1 MEILKKDPIL
11 NKIIE
16 VTPQYKKAFEFGGD
30 VYLALMESIVSQQI
44 SVKAADTIFERFLN
58 LFPDKYPYAKQLL
71 QMTDEDLKSA
81 GLSYQK
87 MAYMRNVADF
97 SIKNRMD
104 FETLDA
110 MEDEEIIKLLTQ
122 IKGVGRW
129 TVEMLLIFVLDR
141 PDVFP
146 IDDLVVRNKMILAYE
161 ITDLKGKELY
171 KKLTEIAENWRP
183 FRSLASKYL
192 WRWKPEG

>member
-1 MEILKKDPIL
+1 
-11 NKIIE
+11 
-16 VTPQYKKAFEFGGD
+16 
-30 VYLALMESIVSQQI
+30 
-44 SVKAADTIFERFLN
+44 
-58 LFPDKYPYAKQLL
+58 
-71 QMTDEDLKSA
+71 
-81 GLSYQK
+81 
-87 MAYMRNVADF
+87 MRNVAEF
-97 SIKNRMD
+97 SLKNRMD

-110 MEDEEIIKLLTQ
+110 MDDEEIIKLLTQ

-146 IDDLVVRNKMILAYE
+146 IDDLVVRNKMVLAYE

-183 FRSLASKYL
+183 YRSLASKYL
-192 WRWKPEG
+192 WRWKPE

>member
-16 VTPQYKKAFEFGGD
+16 NTPQYKKAFEFDGD

-58 LFPDKYPYAKQLL
+58 LFPDKYPHSKLLL
-71 QMTDEDLKSA
+71 QMSDEDLKSA

-87 MAYMRNVADF
+87 MAYMRNVAEF
-97 SIKNRMD
+97 SLKNRMD

-110 MEDEEIIKLLTQ
+110 MDDEEIIKLLTQ

-146 IDDLVVRNKMILAYE
+146 IDDLVVRNKMVLAYE

-183 FRSLASKYL
+183 YRSLASKYL
-192 WRWKPEG
+192 WRWKPE